1 MSIKGR
7 KQNESTDWGKC
18 LSLPSTGYGPAT
30 GVPSDIV
37 MHVTLSFITLL
48 WNKLHVQQSLILN
61 FWCDCL
67 QLALMMHRFQR
78 NANLQVTQKVMM
90 MRMTTLQT
98 MKCHRARLQLTSICV
113 IQKMKT
119 TVKIQTVCEAHVWF
133 ICSLCCAMFGAEF
146 FGSLIRWKFD
156 AQIDYLRSKLVSIVL
171 GMSTFVLFAFIYM
184 ADISSFSNRI

>member
-1 MSIKGR
+1 
-7 KQNESTDWGKC
+7 
-18 LSLPSTGYGPAT
+18 
-30 GVPSDIV
+30 
-37 MHVTLSFITLL
+37 MHVTLSFITSL
-48 WNKLHVQQSLILN
+48 WNKLQQSLILN

-67 QLALMMHRFQR
+67 QLVLMMHRFQR

-98 MKCHRARLQLTSICV
+98 MKCHRGRHRARLHLTPICV

-133 ICSLCCAMFGAEF
+133 ICSLCCVMFGAEF
-146 FGSLIRWKFD
+146 FGCLILWKFD

-171 GMSTFVLFAFIYM
+171 GMSTFVLFAFMYM